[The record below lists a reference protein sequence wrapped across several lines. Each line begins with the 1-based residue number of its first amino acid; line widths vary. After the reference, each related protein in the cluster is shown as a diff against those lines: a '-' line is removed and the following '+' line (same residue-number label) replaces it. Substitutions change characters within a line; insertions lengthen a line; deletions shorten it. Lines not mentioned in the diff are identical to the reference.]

1 MMKWQDALAHV
12 ESIEFDAEV
21 NMVSSARA
29 FFHAVAAEPVMRDL
43 YRQARESAEVRE
55 EILGR
60 IYDLSA
66 REIDLKYENPNDTPL
81 AALLWLTCYAAPDFL
96 PTAARITAQAPQCW
110 YARKLARSII
120 AAPPPV
126 ESKNTRFWFEA
137 NGSRRANNPTAVS
150 TFYAAP
156 ADSKLRFVPG
166 SGGKA
171 DAPATG
177 TEGAPA

>member
-1 MMKWQDALAHV
+1 MNLQEAFGEIESPHFAANLSVVSDAR
-12 ESIEFDAEV
+12 
-21 NMVSSARA
+21 N
-29 FFHAVAAEPVMRDL
+29 FFHGVAGDPVMRDL

-137 NGSRRANNPTAVS
+137 KGSRRANNPTAVS

-156 ADSKLRFVPG
+156 VDSKLRFVPG

>member
-1 MMKWQDALAHV
+1 MMNWQDALAHV

-29 FFHAVAAEPVMRDL
+29 FFHAVAAEPVMQDL
-43 YRQARESAEVRE
+43 YRQARDSAEVRE

-126 ESKNTRFWFEA
+126 NSKNTRFWFEA
-137 NGSRRANNPTAVS
+137 KGSRRANNPTAVS

-166 SGGKA
+166 SGVKA
-171 DAPATG
+171 DAPATI
-177 TEGAPA
+177 TAGAPA